1 VDVDEALFLTA
12 GDWTF
17 SDARNLGIYRNTE
30 VYGFVNRC
38 ASFDLCL
45 PPIETIEFWKNLEN
59 RGRHTRGVNGAQQDA
74 PQLLSVSVRGPRI
87 VTNRDPQ
94 TATHI
99 FSYRTINV
107 RLVILCSIPDVE
119 ATLKL

>member
-1 VDVDEALFLTA
+1 MDVGEALLLTA
-12 GDWTF
+12 VDWTF
-17 SDARNLGIYRNTE
+17 SNARNLGIYRNTE
-30 VYGFVNRC
+30 VYGFVNRW
-38 ASFDLCL
+38 ASFDLWL
-45 PPIETIEFWKNLEN
+45 SRIENIEFWRNLEN

-74 PQLLSVSVRGPRI
+74 PQLLRVSVRGPRI
-87 VTNRDPQ
+87 VSNRDPQ